1 MFASRRLATLADQA
15 GRWKHQSVNWSS
27 WAPAVFS
34 LLGVAVGTAGSL
46 LGVYLSTRTA
56 KEQAEAQQVAALRL
70 ERKEIILEYLKE
82 MQDMQAFIRSL
93 WHHRETLTTDK
104 ELAREA
110 SIRSH
115 QMWFYQRK
123 VHLVASKQLREACL
137 AFTEKLDACLG
148 FTDDPEG
155 QIPDGTN
162 FWLFIDA
169 EQDRFL
175 DTARDELGFSKLSN
189 P

>member
-1 MFASRRLATLADQA
+1 
-15 GRWKHQSVNWSS
+15 VNWSS
-27 WAPAVFS
+27 LVPAVFG

-46 LGVYLSTRTA
+46 FGVHLSTRTA
-56 KEQAEAQQVAALRL
+56 KEQARAQQLAALRL

-82 MQDMQAFIRSL
+82 VQDMQAFIRGIWYRRESL
-93 WHHRETLTTDK
+93 AKDK
-104 ELAREA
+104 ELSREA

-123 VHLVASKQLREACL
+123 VHVVASKQLREACL

-148 FTDDPEG
+148 FTDEPGER
-155 QIPDGTN
+155 IPDGTN
-162 FWLFIDA
+162 FWLFIDD

-175 DTARDELGFSKLSN
+175 DAARDELGFSELSGN